1 MSDKEYIE
9 RGALLSRFKYPDRSV
24 IIAQLQQDAF
34 TDGLDS
40 TAILKITDAV
50 VAIRN
55 SMVEA
60 IKTTPT
66 SDVEPVVR
74 GEWEEFEFDADMNAY
89 SCSACNEPQI
99 FIEGNPE
106 QNEYGFCPHC
116 GAHMK
121 MSEPK
126 RGEHDE
132 ICLLTKSRCKC
143 NTCQRDAGGVKEC

>member
-66 SDVEPVVR
+66 ADVEPVVHAHWIHER
-74 GEWEEFEFDADMNAY
+74 YDGNLAIFSRCSKCGFQYNASVLDAKTFK
-89 SCSACNEPQI
+89 SK
-99 FIEGNPE
+99 IEK
-106 QNEYGFCPHC
+106 EYNYCPNC
-116 GAHMK
+116 GAHMD
-121 MSEPK
+121 
-126 RGEHDE
+126 EHATE
-132 ICLLTKSRCKC
+132 
-143 NTCQRDAGGVKEC
+143 